1 MRPLKQISLFVFSII
16 LSFLFSEMTV
26 RALTHKPLSLETNF
40 IIERVNQHKGSL
52 FRFDKELG
60 WRHQE
65 KVRLS
70 DFKERPLGFQN
81 IRRYFTANT
90 DEFGFRLSPN
100 AWGVN
105 LEPFSGPILAEGDS
119 FTFGDEVSDDET
131 WPTHLQAIK
140 KVRVVNGGVSSFG
153 LDQIFIKIQRDLP
166 LVQPKVLILSV
177 MGNTLKRTVLTHKI
191 SSPFCDAR
199 EKPVFVKAGSEL
211 RLERGVIQERIAERK
226 LDPIRTIL
234 GHSVI
239 LDSFFNS
246 WFRRYWNCVPKESD
260 YPMNLRT
267 QQDYLEISC
276 LLLKKILRFTE
287 KSGVRLVVVGQA
299 YWNPHSQ
306 RYARDKDI
314 ESFLKCASN
323 LSVPHLNFDSS
334 LEGIFYEDSN
344 RYQSLFFPG
353 THMTNQGNLI
363 VAKEII
369 QAFFKKNGNSN
380 TLK

>member
-1 MRPLKQISLFVFSII
+1 MRKVKQISLFIFSVSVGLVFSE
-16 LSFLFSEMTV
+16 LLLRKLTNKSFGLG
-26 RALTHKPLSLETNF
+26 TNF
-40 IIERVNQHKGSL
+40 ITERVYEHKGSVY
-52 FRFDKELG
+52 RFDKDLG
-60 WRHQE
+60 WSNQE
-65 KVRLS
+65 NLRLS

-81 IRRYFTANT
+81 VRQYFTLTT
-90 DEFGFRLSPN
+90 DEYGFRSSPN
-100 AWGVN
+100 VWSVN
-105 LEPFSGPILAEGDS
+105 LEPSSGLILAEGDS

-131 WPTHLQAIK
+131 WSTHLQAIK

-166 LVQPKVLILSV
+166 LVQPKVVILSV
-177 MGNTLKRTVLTHKI
+177 MGNTLKRTTLTHKI
-191 SSPFCDAR
+191 SSPFCDTR
-199 EKPVFVKAGSEL
+199 EKPFFVKAGSEL

-226 LDPIRTIL
+226 LDPIRTIF

-246 WFRRYWNCVPKESD
+246 WFRRYWNCVPRESD

-299 YWNPHSQ
+299 YWNPHGQ

-314 ESFLKCASN
+314 EAFLKCASN

-344 RYQSLFFPG
+344 RYQSLFFLG
-353 THMTNQGNLI
+353 THMTNQGNLV
-363 VAKEII
+363 VAQEIN
-369 QAFFKKNGNSN
+369 QAFFKKNGNIN